1 MQRIL
6 NEHLFVFLFGA
17 GLFYLA
23 LQTTGILLFIGLIM
37 VIPAIKS
44 ISHKRRIKMGY
55 KVIL

>member
-6 NEHLFVFLFGA
+6 NENLFIFLFGA

-23 LQTTGILLFIGLIM
+23 LQTAGLLLFIGLIM
-37 VIPAIKS
+37 IIQAIKS
-44 ISHKRRIKMGY
+44 ISYKRKLKMGY